1 MMDSHSITADSIR
14 AVHSVSELCSKTR
27 ALLEDK
33 FSNIWVAGEIA
44 SISTPAS
51 GHWYLSLKDDKSQ
64 LRCVM
69 FKGANA
75 RCKTPKI
82 GDEVLVSGR
91 FSLYEARGD
100 LQLILNHLEAR
111 GAGALHQKF
120 EDLKAKLLEEG
131 LFDQK
136 HKKPLPS
143 YPERIALITSATG
156 AALEDILTLMR
167 RHHFGGQIQ
176 VFPSQVQGQDAPK
189 QLISAIREADAGSE
203 SGSESKPKWDII
215 LLSRGGGSY
224 EDLFCFNDEELAR
237 TIFDTKTPLVSAV
250 GHEVDTT
257 ISDFVADM
265 RCATPTAAAEQIL
278 AAYIQLTPQLS
289 RYENLLS
296 QSLHRYLTEKNHTL
310 KDLKNRLQSP
320 VHKLQGYQQRLDL
333 LEQSN
338 LNHLNN
344 QLQLKLHKLGLL
356 EHRLLAQSPQGL
368 LNEAS
373 IRFQDT
379 SKRLGK
385 AGQDRI
391 LYLQQQFVQACR
403 HLEVVSPMATVTRGY
418 SVLLNKSDQVIK
430 SVASVTL
437 GESLKAK
444 VSDGSIALEVVEITE
459 DKKT

>member
-1 MMDSHSITADSIR
+1 MDSHSITNDSIR

-33 FSNIWVAGEIA
+33 FSNIWVGGEIA

-69 FKGANA
+69 FRGANI
-75 RCKTPKI
+75 RCKVPKI
-82 GDEVLVSGR
+82 GDEVLISGR

-111 GAGALHQKF
+111 GAGVLHQKF
-120 EDLKAKLLEEG
+120 EDLKAKLLREG
-131 LFDQK
+131 MFDQE
-136 HKKPLPS
+136 HKKPLPP

-167 RHHFGGQIQ
+167 RHHYGGQIQ
-176 VFPSQVQGQDAPK
+176 VLPSQVQGQDAPK
-189 QLISAIREADAGSE
+189 QLLSAIRQADLE
-203 SGSESKPKWDII
+203 SDCDII

-237 TIFDTKTPLVSAV
+237 TIFNTKTPLVSAV

-278 AAYIQLTPQLS
+278 TAYIQLAPKLS
-289 RYENLLS
+289 RYENLLF
-296 QSLHRYLTEKNHTL
+296 QSLHRYLTDTKHAL

-320 VHKLQGYQQRLDL
+320 VHQLQTYQQRLDQ
-333 LEQSN
+333 LEQHN
-338 LNHLNN
+338 LNQFNS
-344 QLQLKLHKLGLL
+344 QLQLKLHQLGLL
-356 EHRLLAQSPQGL
+356 EHRLLAQSPQML

-379 SKRLGK
+379 STRLRK

-391 LYLQQQFVQACR
+391 LYLQQKYVQTCR
-403 HLEVVSPMATVTRGY
+403 HLEAVSPMATVTRGY

-430 SVASVTL
+430 SVAAVTL
-437 GESLKAK
+437 GERIKAK
-444 VSDGSIALEVVEITE
+444 VSDGSIALEVVEIT
-459 DKKT
+459 KNQKT

>member
-1 MMDSHSITADSIR
+1 
-14 AVHSVSELCSKTR
+14 
-27 ALLEDK
+27 LEDK

-69 FKGANA
+69 FKGANS
-75 RCKTPKI
+75 RLKTPEI

-120 EDLKAKLLEEG
+120 EDLKAKLLAEG
-131 LFDQK
+131 LFEQS
-136 HKKPLPS
+136 HKKPLPT

-167 RHHFGGQIQ
+167 RHNFGGQIR

-189 QLISAIREADAGSE
+189 QLISAIREADPGDE
-203 SGSESKPKWDII
+203 SGSKWDII

-224 EDLFCFNDEELAR
+224 EDLFCFNDEALAR
-237 TIFDTKTPLVSAV
+237 TIFDAKTPVVSAV

-257 ISDFVADM
+257 ISDFVADL

-278 AAYIQLTPQLS
+278 AGHIQLKSQLA

-296 QSLHRYLTEKNHTL
+296 QSLLGCVTEKKRL
-310 KDLKNRLQSP
+310 LIDLKNRLQSP
-320 VHKLQGYQQRLDL
+320 AHQLQNFQQRLDQ
-333 LEQSN
+333 LEQNN
-338 LNHLNN
+338 LNILNS
-344 QLQLKLHKLGLL
+344 QIQLKSHRLGIL
-356 EHRLLAQSPQGL
+356 EQRLLAQSPARSIK
-368 LNEAS
+368 EAS
-373 IRFQDT
+373 LRFEDT

-385 AGQDRI
+385 AGQDRVF
-391 LYLQQQFVQACR
+391 LLQQKFIQICR
-403 HLEVVSPMATVTRGY
+403 NLEVVSPMATVTRGY
-418 SVLLNKSDQVIK
+418 SVLLNKSDEVIK
-430 SVASVTL
+430 SIASVTS
-437 GESLKAK
+437 GENLSAR
-444 VSDGSIALEVVEITE
+444 VGDGSIALEVVGVTP
-459 DKKT
+459 DKKVQ